1 MKRNRI
7 FSTVP
12 LVPTRVM
19 VKTLTAWCAVVG
31 IGFGTLT
38 EAADVAESKPLPWQA
53 SREAGVRDAQLNK
66 RPILIRFGGESCPWC
81 RRLDEEIA
89 KPAVQKSLQKWTLV
103 SLDVDK
109 NAADART
116 LNVESIPAMRVLTS
130 TGRIVE
136 ARDGYLTEEK
146 LLDWLDS
153 SFERATEG
161 LDETLLSTGAPE
173 PLDLQKI
180 LRQFGDRNPTARE
193 AAVRRLMPYRAET
206 ADAVVK
212 ALRQEKLSSRLS
224 AIELLREW
232 RAPLDDL
239 DPWRPETLTAERLGR
254 IDEWLLTVATK
265 EIAPWSLTA
274 AALADARFDID
285 QLLKADAVTAAATRE
300 RLARHKTA
308 LLPEVVARLKNATTD
323 DERSR
328 LLALRYRLV
337 IADSIALRNPELV
350 ERLAAID
357 VRTRHHAVQELT
369 EQAGAD
375 SQPLFL
381 ELFADVDPLV
391 RELSLRGLRTAAG
404 DDGTRAL
411 IKLLDDPE
419 PNVRTAVLK
428 QLAENPLPEYQ
439 PRLIEFLKTE
449 TETAL
454 LVHAVRC
461 FRKLKTKS
469 PDVLIPLLEHAEWQI
484 RAEALDT
491 LTGAWQ
497 RYPDDETRNLL
508 KQANVRSAVIE
519 RLGDDDAF
527 VVSRAILGVKSDV
540 TQGVI
545 KKLLTIPEK
554 HPSLLKDVVATLST
568 ASNQTALVMP
578 SLKSFAA
585 SPDPTVRAE
594 AIRGMGNLAP
604 TEIGK
609 ELKGAL
615 EDVEPQVRIAG
626 AMTLT
631 QILSSSQ
638 PNLSN
643 GKWNFRNSAGAITL
657 SGDTSGYHAPVGIT
671 VEEDIPPS
679 GGVSGLL
686 RSLFGGPPRPVSP
699 RPAAPR
705 PVPHPAD
712 KNKTESDDKPDKS
725 LEIGEARDKWVLD
738 FRQDKKRPADQL
750 ALIPL
755 LEKMFASKS
764 DAERIAS
771 VVPLTALGVESVL
784 SQVAELASSG
794 HGDAGDVLEVLRWT
808 TFAERETIYAELMK
822 RPNIHKV
829 SSQVMS
835 IVPRN
840 HDLRD
845 ADFLWALCDAPET
858 EISDLSGFS
867 YALRQLYLG
876 ERYWDTNAI
885 TPATKRRIYPAA
897 EKQLESPAG
906 LRHLM
911 ALTFM
916 YENLPA
922 EPEEEIQRIHASAR
936 ALADN
941 SMLPEKL
948 RSDALQIALL
958 TLDSEERNS
967 QLLSL
972 LQTGRPVERLLALRS
987 LTRESGLGLLTYS
1000 HTTLN
1005 IRDAKPRS
1013 TPRGQQIQPEPP
1025 EGVTAEMVRPLLSH
1039 SDAEIRA
1046 LAGYILAVSGESI
1059 GLPPLIEYWRV
1070 HGKED
1075 DDWNRFVYRAVAATD
1090 DNQHLPVLK
1099 QIYSNLENYNVN
1111 EFYWTIRI
1119 MTGPKI
1125 LELRKQIRTEKG
1137 AEALR

>member
-1 MKRNRI
+1 MNPSCFFRAI
-7 FSTVP
+7 VALS
-12 LVPTRVM
+12 
-19 VKTLTAWCAVVG
+19 AIIG
-31 IGFGTLT
+31 IGFQATVHAT
-38 EAADVAESKPLPWQA
+38 DVVETKPLPWLA

-89 KPAVQKSLQKWTLV
+89 KPAVQKLLQSWTLV

-109 NAADART
+109 HAADART
-116 LNVESIPAMRVLTS
+116 LNIESIPAMRVLTS
-130 TGRIVE
+130 AGRLVE
-136 ARDGYLTEEK
+136 SRDGYLPEEK
-146 LLDWLDS
+146 LVDWLERR
-153 SFERATEG
+153 FERATEG
-161 LDETLLSTGAPE
+161 LDEVLLSTGAPE
-173 PLDLQKI
+173 PLELQKI

-206 ADAVVK
+206 AEAVVK

-232 RAPLDDL
+232 QAPLDDL
-239 DPWRPETLTAERLGR
+239 DPWRPETLTAERFTRL
-254 IDEWLLTVATK
+254 DDWLTTVSTR
-265 EIAPWSLTA
+265 ETAPWSLTP

-308 LLPEVVARLKNATTD
+308 LLPEVVARLRNATTD

-337 IADSIALRNPELV
+337 IADAIALRNPELV

-357 VRTRHHAVQELT
+357 VRTRHQAVQELT

-419 PNVRTAVLK
+419 PNVRAAVLK

-449 TETAL
+449 KETAL

-461 FRKLKTKS
+461 FRKLKAKS

-484 RAEALDT
+484 RAETLDT

-508 KQANVRSAVIE
+508 KQANVRAAVIE

-527 VVSRAILGVKSDV
+527 VVSRAILGVKGDV
-540 TQGVI
+540 NQGVI

-585 SPDPTVRAE
+585 STDPTVRAE

-604 TEIGK
+604 TGIGK
-609 ELKGAL
+609 ELKAAL

-626 AMTLT
+626 AMTLA

-638 PNLSN
+638 PNLIN
-643 GKWNFRNSAGAITL
+643 GKWNFHNSAAAFN
-657 SGDTSGYHAPVGIT
+657 APAGVSF
-671 VEEDIPPS
+671 EEDVPQS
-679 GGVSGLL
+679 GVSGLL
-686 RSLFGGPPRPVSP
+686 RSLFGGAPRPVAPRSEP
-699 RPAAPR
+699 RPAAEKPK
-705 PVPHPAD
+705 AD
-712 KNKTESDDKPDKS
+712 KDEKSDKS
-725 LEIGEARDKWVLD
+725 HEIGEARDKWVLD

-755 LEKMFASKS
+755 LEKMFASTS
-764 DAERIAS
+764 EAERIAS
-771 VVPLTALGVESVL
+771 VVPLTALGVDSVL
-784 SQVAELASSG
+784 RQVAELATSG
-794 HGDAGDVLEVLRWT
+794 HGDAGDVVEVLRWT
-808 TFAERETIYAELMK
+808 TFAERDKIYAELLK
-822 RPNIHKV
+822 RANLHKI
-829 SSQVMS
+829 SGQVRS

-845 ADFLWALCDAPET
+845 ADFLWAVCDAPGT

-876 ERYWDTNAI
+876 ERYWDTNSI
-885 TPATKRRIYPAA
+885 TPATKRRLFAAA

-916 YENLPA
+916 YENIPA
-922 EPEEEIQRIHASAR
+922 EPEEELQRIRTSAR
-936 ALADN
+936 SLVDD
-941 SMLPEKL
+941 SKLPEKL

-958 TLDSEERNS
+958 TLDSEEWHN
-967 QLLSL
+967 QLLKL
-972 LQTGRPVERLLALRS
+972 LETGQPGERLLALRS
-987 LTRESGLGLLTYS
+987 LTRDGGLGQLAYT

-1025 EGVTAEMVRPLLSH
+1025 EGVTADMVRPLLSH
-1039 SDAEIRA
+1039 SDAEVRA
-1046 LAGYILAVSGESI
+1046 LAGYILAVSGESN
-1059 GLPPLIEYWRV
+1059 GLPPLIEYWRA
-1070 HGKED
+1070 HGKGD
-1075 DDWNRFVYRAVAATD
+1075 DEWNRFAYRAIAASD
-1090 DNQHLPVLK
+1090 DSQYLPMLK
-1099 QIYSNLENYNVN
+1099 QIYSTLETYHVN

-1125 LELRKQIRTEKG
+1125 LEFRKQIRNEKG
-1137 AEALR
+1137 ADALR